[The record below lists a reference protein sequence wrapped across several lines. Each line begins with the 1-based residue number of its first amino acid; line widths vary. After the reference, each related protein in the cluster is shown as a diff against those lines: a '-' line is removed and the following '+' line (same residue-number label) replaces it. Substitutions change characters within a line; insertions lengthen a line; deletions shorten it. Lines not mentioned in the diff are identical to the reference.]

1 LSNGAGKGYATSR
14 LHRQGAKGRAGF
26 TMMDRV
32 LVVDDE
38 KIILELTSMILRS
51 KGYEV
56 LTADSGRLGLE
67 IVERD
72 APSVVL
78 LDYMMPG
85 MDGMTALRQ
94 IRDLFP
100 DTYVVM
106 FTGKGS
112 EEIAVELMKAG
123 ASDYILKPFNNQD
136 LVERIENV
144 LRIRRIEL
152 HNRELRSER
161 DRLLREIE
169 EWNLELERRVEEKTL
184 ELERAHTEILQAE
197 KLVAL
202 GHLSAGMAHEIR
214 NPLNSISLF
223 AQILK
228 GGLAADAEKL
238 LYLEKILS
246 EVDRID
252 NILVRLLAAS
262 KRPRF
267 ELQSVA
273 MAEVIDRALEA
284 CSAQAKAQG
293 VTVNR
298 RFQTMPPP
306 IQADATEIEQIFSN
320 LFGNALYEM
329 QQGGALEVCLSHDE
343 KEIHIE
349 LSDTGG
355 GIPKENLGQ
364 IFDPF
369 FTTKEKGTGFGLSVV
384 LRIVKTYGGRISVDS
399 VIGEG
404 TTFHIRLP
412 LTLKAP

>member
-1 LSNGAGKGYATSR
+1 MT
-14 LHRQGAKGRAGF
+14 
-26 TMMDRV
+26 DRV

-38 KIILELTSMILRS
+38 RIILELTSMILRS

-56 LTADSGRLGLE
+56 LTADSGRQGLQ
-67 IVERD
+67 IVEQQ
-72 APSVVL
+72 APSIVL

-94 IRDLFP
+94 IRERFP

-123 ASDYILKPFNNQD
+123 ASDYILKPFNNHD

-152 HNRELRSER
+152 HNRELREER
-161 DRLLREIE
+161 ERLLREIE
-169 EWNLELERRVEEKTL
+169 EWNLELERRVEEKSA
-184 ELERAHTEILQAE
+184 ELEQAHAEILQAE
-197 KLVAL
+197 KLAAL

-214 NPLNSISLF
+214 NPLNSIGLF

-228 GGLAADAEKL
+228 GGLAGDTEKIS
-238 LYLEKILS
+238 YLEKIMK

-262 KRPRF
+262 KRTRF
-267 ELQSVA
+267 ELQPVSI
-273 MAEVIDRALEA
+273 AEVIDRALDA
-284 CSAQAKAQG
+284 CSVQLQAQRVEVQ
-293 VTVNR
+293 R
-298 RFQTMPPP
+298 RFLSLPPP
-306 IQADATEIEQIFSN
+306 IQADATEMEQIFSN
-320 LFGNALYEM
+320 LFVNALYEM
-329 QQGGALEVCLSHDE
+329 QQGGTLSVDLTCGE
-343 KEIHIE
+343 KEILIDVA
-349 LSDTGG
+349 DTGK
-355 GIPKENLGQ
+355 GIPKEHLGQ

-399 VIGEG
+399 VLGAG
-404 TTFHIRLP
+404 STFHIRLP
-412 LTLKAP
+412 LMADTPQS

>member
-1 LSNGAGKGYATSR
+1 MADR
-14 LHRQGAKGRAGF
+14 L
-26 TMMDRV
+26 
-32 LVVDDE
+32 LVIDDE
-38 KIILELTSMILRS
+38 RIILELTSMILRS

-72 APSVVL
+72 SPALVL

-85 MDGMTALRQ
+85 MDGMSALRQ
-94 IRDLFP
+94 IRERFP

-112 EEIAVELMKAG
+112 EEIAVELMKGG

-152 HNRELRSER
+152 HNRELREER
-161 DRLLREIE
+161 ERLLREIE
-169 EWNLELERRVEEKTL
+169 EWNLELEHRVEEKTT
-184 ELERAHTEILQAE
+184 ELERAHAEILQAE
-197 KLVAL
+197 KLAAL

-228 GGLAADAEKL
+228 GGLADDAEKSS
-238 LYLEKILS
+238 YLDKILK

-252 NILVRLLAAS
+252 NILVQLLAAS

-267 ELQSVA
+267 ELQSVSI
-273 MAEVIDRALEA
+273 AEVIDRVLEA
-284 CSAQAKAQG
+284 CSVQVKAQG
-293 VTVNR
+293 VTVRR
-298 RFQTMPPP
+298 RFLTLPPP
-306 IQADATEIEQIFSN
+306 IQADSTEIEQIFSN
-320 LFGNALYEM
+320 LFTNALYEM
-329 QQGGALEVCLSHDE
+329 RAGGTLEVGLSHDE
-343 KEIHIE
+343 QEVAIE
-349 LSDTGG
+349 VKDSGG
-355 GIPKENLGQ
+355 GIPRENLGH

-384 LRIVKTYGGRISVDS
+384 LRIVKTYGGRISADS
-399 VIGEG
+399 VVGEG

-412 LTLKAP
+412 LAGLPS

>member
-1 LSNGAGKGYATSR
+1 MT
-14 LHRQGAKGRAGF
+14 
-26 TMMDRV
+26 DRV
-32 LVVDDE
+32 LVIDDE
-38 KIILELTSMILRS
+38 RIILELTSMILRS

-56 LTADSGRLGLE
+56 LTAESGRLGLE

-94 IRDLFP
+94 IRERFP

-112 EEIAVELMKAG
+112 EEIAVELMKGG

-152 HNRELRSER
+152 HNRELREER
-161 DRLLREIE
+161 ERLLREIE
-169 EWNLELERRVEEKTL
+169 QWNLELERRVEEKTV
-184 ELERAHTEILQAE
+184 ELERAHAEILQAE
-197 KLVAL
+197 KLVTL

-228 GGLAADAEKL
+228 GGLAADAEKS
-238 LYLEKILS
+238 LYLEKVLK

-252 NILVRLLAAS
+252 NILVQLLATS

-267 ELQSVA
+267 ELQAVSI
-273 MAEVIDRALEA
+273 AEVIDRALEA
-284 CSAQAKAQG
+284 CSAQVKAQG
-293 VTVNR
+293 VTVRR
-298 RFQTMPPP
+298 RFLSQPPP
-306 IQADATEIEQIFSN
+306 IQADPTEIGQIFSN
-320 LFGNALYEM
+320 LFTNALYEM
-329 QQGGALEVCLSHDE
+329 RQGGTLEVCLDHDE
-343 KEIHIE
+343 KAIAIKV
-349 LSDTGG
+349 SDSGG
-355 GIPKENLGQ
+355 GIPRENLGQ

-384 LRIVKTYGGRISVDS
+384 LRIVKTYGGSINLDS

-412 LTLKAP
+412 LSLKSL

>member
-1 LSNGAGKGYATSR
+1 MTE
-14 LHRQGAKGRAGF
+14 
-26 TMMDRV
+26 RV
-32 LVVDDE
+32 LVIDDE
-38 KIILELTSMILRS
+38 RIILELTSMILRS

-85 MDGMTALRQ
+85 MDGMSALRQ
-94 IRDLFP
+94 IRTRFP

-112 EEIAVELMKAG
+112 EEIAVELMKGG

-152 HNRELRSER
+152 HNRELREER
-161 DRLLREIE
+161 ERLLREIE
-169 EWNLELERRVEEKTL
+169 EWNLELERRVEEKTA
-184 ELERAHTEILQAE
+184 ELERAHAEILQAE
-197 KLVAL
+197 KLAAL

-228 GGLAADAEKL
+228 GGLSADAEKSS
-238 LYLEKILS
+238 YLEKILK

-252 NILVRLLAAS
+252 NILVQLLAAS

-267 ELQSVA
+267 ELQAVSIS
-273 MAEVIDRALEA
+273 EVIDRVLEA
-284 CSAQAKAQG
+284 CNVQVKAQG
-293 VTVNR
+293 VTVRR
-298 RFQTMPPP
+298 RFLSLPPP
-306 IQADATEIEQIFSN
+306 IQADTTEIEQIFSN
-320 LFGNALYEM
+320 LFTNALYEM
-329 QQGGALEVCLSHDE
+329 RQGGKLEVCLSHDE
-343 KEIHIE
+343 KEIAIE
-349 LSDTGG
+349 VADSGG
-355 GIPKENLGQ
+355 GIPRENLGQ

-384 LRIVKTYGGRISVDS
+384 LRIVKTYGGRISADS
-399 VIGEG
+399 IVGEG
-404 TTFHIRLP
+404 TTFHIRFP
-412 LTLKAP
+412 LAGNPI